1 MPARSTESSPGHRV
15 MVFDCDT
22 CGGPASFGEGVNL
35 REALRSGDVS
45 KAGRWFC
52 GIDTATKRF
61 VCIGKG
67 RAGGDLLGRAA

>member
-1 MPARSTESSPGHRV
+1 MPARTVQPSPGHRV
-15 MVFDCDT
+15 FEFTCDT

-52 GIDTATKRF
+52 GFVEGRA

-67 RAGGDLLGRAA
+67 RAAPADLGRVA